1 MWVAWSAKYFDI
13 SIYLD
18 LSKSK
23 ATLELGPKHKLKK
36 MENLGSKDCS
46 FTVFKVQKERHKEE
60 V

>member
-23 ATLELGPKHKLKK
+23 ATLELGPKQKLKK
-36 MENLGSKDCS
+36 MENLGSIDCS